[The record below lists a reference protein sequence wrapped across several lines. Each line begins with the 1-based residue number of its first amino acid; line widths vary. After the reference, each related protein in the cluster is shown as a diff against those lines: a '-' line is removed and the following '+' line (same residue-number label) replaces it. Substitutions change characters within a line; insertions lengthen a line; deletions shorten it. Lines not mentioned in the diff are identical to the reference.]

1 MPGTECFYLESF
13 EDKGLELDN
22 LFGFFYARVK
32 TNNLYIGL
40 LPVHKDNRLI
50 CPNGKFYGIWSSE
63 ELKFAKSKGYE
74 ITVIKG
80 YQFNK
85 VYGIFNGYINELFNL
100 KKNSN
105 GFLKLIYKSLLN
117 NFLGRFGL
125 NIIKPVTETV
135 SKDRRDYIFST
146 RIVHSETILNENTF
160 LISFDPVISKEICQ
174 DHGLDIIKVL
184 EKESKLNIESNLDLF
199 KDVSIATAAM
209 ITSYARI
216 FINKCKIDILDN
228 GFSIYY
234 SDTDSIVLD
243 KAYFNNNNNFIN
255 WIGDNIGQF
264 KIEYYIKEAYFISNK
279 TYCLILNNGD
289 IIIKTKGVINN
300 SLSVDQFKT
309 MYWSNLNVTATKFNS
324 VTSYQKASVV
334 IDKKD
339 VVLNFD
345 SYTKREKIYNS
356 NGIWIDTKPIIHNNN
371 NTNCK

>member
-1 MPGTECFYLESF
+1 
-13 EDKGLELDN
+13 
-22 LFGFFYARVK
+22 
-32 TNNLYIGL
+32 
-40 LPVHKDNRLI
+40 
-50 CPNGKFYGIWSSE
+50 
-63 ELKFAKSKGYE
+63 
-74 ITVIKG
+74 
-80 YQFNK
+80 
-85 VYGIFNGYINELFNL
+85 
-100 KKNSN
+100 
-105 GFLKLIYKSLLN
+105 
-117 NFLGRFGL
+117 
-125 NIIKPVTETV
+125 
-135 SKDRRDYIFST
+135 
-146 RIVHSETILNENTF
+146 
-160 LISFDPVISKEICQ
+160 
-174 DHGLDIIKVL
+174 
-184 EKESKLNIESNLDLF
+184 
-199 KDVSIATAAM
+199 M

-300 SLSVDQFKT
+300 SLTVDQFKT

-324 VTSYQKASVV
+324 VTNYQKASVV